1 MIIVRNEARLLEKIK
16 EFIQT
21 HVSLFYKVCL
31 FLTVIGLLLFVVP
44 TFLFGSNVYQKDTG
58 IGVANQVQI
67 DQIQFVQLKRSYN
80 PQRQYAEILLKASE
94 SIPNNGKLEIVAGE
108 LKTRQRIETKLLQL
122 SSNEYVIQLYQ
133 IPQTW
138 QDIIIDIGITYA
150 TDSYKTIHSLEDI
163 FKEFGQK
170 NQSATERTVQSKLFM
185 AKAKVPKN
193 RSLISKSVT
202 DYQLEMIRLSIKEAQ
217 QLVKENQQ
225 TISKFLSE
233 IAQIEKQIQVLNKEK
248 KYQTTSEVQAT
259 EQLILSKMNRIE
271 EAKGQIQKAE
281 IANKEVQQKIEKLLL
296 QKEDLRKKAGD
307 K

>member
-58 IGVANQVQI
+58 IGVANQFQI

-193 RSLISKSVT
+193 WSLISKSVT
-202 DYQLEMIRLSIKEAQ
+202 DYQLEMIQLSIKEAQ